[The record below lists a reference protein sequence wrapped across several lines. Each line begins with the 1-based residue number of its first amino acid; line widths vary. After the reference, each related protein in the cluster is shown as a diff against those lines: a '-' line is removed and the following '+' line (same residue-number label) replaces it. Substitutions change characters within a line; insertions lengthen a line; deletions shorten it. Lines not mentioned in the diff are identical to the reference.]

1 MNFNGKYWHKPGHLG
16 MTTAQLKE
24 ALAGGGGGGTP
35 IDPITIVI
43 PASDLPTITSTYKD
57 YAVSDEI
64 YHGDTADVN
73 NIQRNISVQL
83 YTDAEH
89 YTTYILPLIEI
100 RQTIGYE
107 VVEMTEDGIM
117 WLLANV
123 LSYNTE
129 TNQYTI
135 RVRMILQV

>member
-1 MNFNGKYWHKPGHLG
+1 MLFNGKYYNKPGHLG
-16 MTTAQLKE
+16 MTRAELLEK
-24 ALAGGGGGGTP
+24 LNGGGGSP

-57 YAVSDEI
+57 YTVSDEI

-89 YTTYILPLIEI
+89 YTIYILPLIAI
-100 RQTIGYE
+100 RQGIGYE
-107 VVEMTEDGIM
+107 VVEFTEEGIM

-123 LSYNTE
+123 QSYNSE
-129 TNQYTI
+129 THQYTI
-135 RVRMILQV
+135 RVRVKLQV